1 MKTNIK
7 LLVGLPVL
15 ICLAIALFLE
25 IAQEYKK
32 AGVVSATGYEATQL
46 GRVPAFS
53 IITIKGR
60 AFAAQKPEVTEA
72 ETEEAATPEV
82 SGKRRSNLLPLAYQ
96 MINKTFVS
104 GK

>member
-7 LLVGLPVL
+7 LLVSLLVL
-15 ICLAIALFLE
+15 ICLAIALLLE

-60 AFAAQKPEVTEA
+60 AFAAQKPEVTA
-72 ETEEAATPEV
+72 TDTEETLTPAV
-82 SGKRRSNLLPLAYQ
+82 SGKHHAKLLPLAYQ
-96 MINKTFVS
+96 MINKGFVL
-104 GK
+104 GN